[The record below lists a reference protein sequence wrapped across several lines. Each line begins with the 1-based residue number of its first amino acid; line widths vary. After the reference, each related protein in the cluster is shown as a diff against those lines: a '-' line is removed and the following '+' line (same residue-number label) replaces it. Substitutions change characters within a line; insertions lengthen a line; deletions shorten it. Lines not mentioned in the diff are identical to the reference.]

1 MHLNAMMDFPRSQ
14 TPVPLAGSN
23 VRVAFGVGNLSQ
35 LGSITKSEGGSRVLL
50 VSDAGIVAAGHVAR
64 AVRSLYRAGLTV
76 RVFDGVEE
84 NPTTHHVMRGLRV
97 AADFKPD
104 FVIGLGGGSSMDC
117 GKGINFLFTNGGQMQ
132 DYWGTDKASKPLLP
146 FIAVP
151 TTAGTGSDAQSFA
164 LITDPETHQKMACGD
179 KKALPRVA
187 LLDAELTATQP
198 PKVAAATGIDALAH
212 AVETAGTTRRNET
225 SLRFSRQAWNLLE
238 SSYEQSMRDPTD
250 IDARE
255 RMLLGAHLAGAA
267 IENSMLG
274 AAHAAANA
282 LTASCDTVHGVA
294 VGLMLPHVIRFN
306 SSSDEQ
312 PYESLMTDAKDLA
325 RRIESMLDAGS
336 LPRRLEQVGANEN
349 LIPELAA
356 IAAKQWTATFNP
368 RTVSESEFMQLF
380 RAALK

>member
-1 MHLNAMMDFPRSQ
+1 M
-14 TPVPLAGSN
+14 
-23 VRVAFGVGNLSQ
+23 
-35 LGSITKSEGGSRVLL
+35 
-50 VSDAGIVAAGHVAR
+50 SDAGIVAAGHVER

-84 NPTTHHVMRGLRV
+84 NPTTLHVTRGLRV

-104 FVIGLGGGSSMDC
+104 FVVGLGGGSSMDC
-117 GKGINFLFTNGGQMQ
+117 VKGINFLLTNGGQMQ
-132 DYWGTDKASKPLLP
+132 DYWGTDKATKPLLP
-146 FIAVP
+146 FIAIP

-164 LITDPETHQKMACGD
+164 LITDPQTHQKMACGD
-179 KKALPRVA
+179 KKALPRLA

-198 PKVAAATGIDALAH
+198 PKVAAATGIDAIAH
-212 AVETAGTTRRNET
+212 AVETAGSKRRNET
-225 SLRFSRQAWNLLE
+225 SLRLSRQAWDLLE
-238 SSYEQSMRDPTD
+238 SSYEQTMRHP
-250 IDARE
+250 ANVESRE
-255 RMLLGAHLAGAA
+255 RMLLGSHLAGAA

-282 LTASCDTVHGVA
+282 LTATCGTVHGVA

-306 SSSDEQ
+306 SAGKNQ
-312 PYESLMTDAKDLA
+312 PYQSLVKDANELA

-336 LPRRLEQVGANEN
+336 LPRRLEQVGATEN

-368 RTVSESEFMQLF
+368 QSAGEADFIQIF
-380 RAALK
+380 RAAMD